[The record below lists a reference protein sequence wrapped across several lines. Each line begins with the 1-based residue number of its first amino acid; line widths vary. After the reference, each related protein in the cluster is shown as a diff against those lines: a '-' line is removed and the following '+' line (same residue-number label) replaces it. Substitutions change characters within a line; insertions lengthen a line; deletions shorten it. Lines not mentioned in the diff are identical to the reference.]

1 MFSECNEINTEIISR
16 NRSMIS
22 IVSIASRNYSS
33 VEIANSVLSR
43 EISVQTDEFTAFIID
58 RVILSLN
65 VFNLLIFK

>member
-58 RVILSLN
+58 RVILSSN